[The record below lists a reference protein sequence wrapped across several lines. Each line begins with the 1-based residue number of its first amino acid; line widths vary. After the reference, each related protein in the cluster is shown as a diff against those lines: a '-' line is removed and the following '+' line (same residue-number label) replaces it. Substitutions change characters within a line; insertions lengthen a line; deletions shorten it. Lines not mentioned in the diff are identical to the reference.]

1 MAERPNQ
8 NIELRSFDSFGP
20 NYSFSISD
28 PMMNGDGTSV
38 FGYYGYTDNKDANMQ
53 LFGQSGVYHHH
64 TDKTIEMIAGAKNAP
79 GDVSIVIATL
89 NGDITLTAMK
99 NGIIKIKGQNIMLQ
113 ADEDIDLKAG
123 RNINI
128 ISKNGRAYID
138 SQAVDVNGFKGNL
151 VEATVGSFTQRV
163 FQDSFIGFDIL
174 KEIGAVTGI
183 GQLPV
188 IGPAIDAVSSVI
200 PGL

>member
-128 ISKNGRAYID
+128 ISKNGRTYLD

-151 VEATVGSFTQRV
+151 IESTVGSFTQRV
-163 FQDSFIGFDIL
+163 FQDSFIGFDVL
-174 KEIGAVTGI
+174 KELGAVAGI

-188 IGPAIDAVSSVI
+188 IGSAIDAVSSVI

>member
-1 MAERPNQ
+1 
-8 NIELRSFDSFGP
+8 
-20 NYSFSISD
+20 
-28 PMMNGDGTSV
+28 
-38 FGYYGYTDNKDANMQ
+38 
-53 LFGQSGVYHHH
+53 
-64 TDKTIEMIAGAKNAP
+64 
-79 GDVSIVIATL
+79 
-89 NGDITLTAMK
+89 
-99 NGIIKIKGQNIMLQ
+99 MLQ

-163 FQDSFIGFDIL
+163 FQDSFIGFDVL
-174 KEIGAVTGI
+174 KELGAVTGI

-188 IGPAIDAVSSVI
+188 IGPAIDAVSSVV

>member
-8 NIELRSFDSFGP
+8 NVELRSFDSFGP

-28 PMMNGDGTSV
+28 PMMNGDGTAV
-38 FGYYGYTDNKDANMQ
+38 FGYHGHTDSKDINLQ
-53 LFGQSGVYHHH
+53 LFSQSGIYHQH
-64 TDKTIEMIAGAKNAP
+64 TDKTIEMISGAKNVP

-128 ISKNGRAYID
+128 ISKNGRTYID

-151 VEATVGSFTQRV
+151 VEATVGSFAQRV
-163 FQDSFIGFDIL
+163 FQDSFVGLDFL
-174 KEIGAVTGI
+174 KSVGAVAGI

-188 IGPAIDAVSSVI
+188 VGPAIDVVSSVI

>member
-38 FGYYGYTDNKDANMQ
+38 FGYYGYTDNKDVNMQ
-53 LFGQSGVYHHH
+53 LFGQSGVYHQH
-64 TDKTIEMIAGAKNAP
+64 TDKCIEMIAGAKNAP

-99 NGIIKIKGQNIMLQ
+99 NGIVKIKGQNIMLQ

-123 RNINI
+123 RNITM
-128 ISKNGRAYID
+128 ISKNGRTYID
-138 SQAVDVNGFKGNL
+138 AQAVDVNGFKGNL

-163 FQDSFIGFDIL
+163 FQDSFIGFDVL
-174 KEIGAVTGI
+174 KELGAVTGI

-188 IGPAIDAVSSVI
+188 IGPAIDAVSSVV

>member
-8 NIELRSFDSFGP
+8 NIELRSFDSFGR
-20 NYSFSISD
+20 NYSYSVSD

-38 FGYYGYTDNKDANMQ
+38 FGYYGYTDNKDVNMQ
-53 LFGQSGVYHHH
+53 LFSQSGTYHQH
-64 TDKTIEMIAGAKNAP
+64 TDKCIEMIAGAKNSP
-79 GDVSIVIATL
+79 GDTSIVIATL
-89 NGDITLTAMK
+89 NGDITITAMK

-138 SQAVDVNGFKGNL
+138 SQSVDVNGFKGNL

-163 FQDSFIGFDIL
+163 FQDSFVGFDFL
-174 KEIGAVTGI
+174 STAGAVAGI

-188 IGPAIDAVSSVI
+188 VGPAIDTISSII

>member
-1 MAERPNQ
+1 M
-8 NIELRSFDSFGP
+8 
-20 NYSFSISD
+20 IS
-28 PMMNGDGTSV
+28 
-38 FGYYGYTDNKDANMQ
+38 
-53 LFGQSGVYHHH
+53 
-64 TDKTIEMIAGAKNAP
+64 GAKNVP

-128 ISKNGRAYID
+128 ISKNGRTYID

-151 VEATVGSFTQRV
+151 VEATVGSFAQRV
-163 FQDSFIGFDIL
+163 FQDSFVGLDFL
-174 KEIGAVTGI
+174 KSVGAVAGI

-188 IGPAIDAVSSVI
+188 VGPAIDVVSSVI